1 MNNLILNTDIE
12 NNNTLIIYI
21 YDTKKSIVIDIFK
34 YHIRPYND
42 ILKYKEL
49 PDFIEFLTTIEN
61 KYNFD
66 QIANF
71 NEDINYFFNLIE
83 QNN

>member
-1 MNNLILNTDIE
+1 MKNLILKADIE
-12 NNNTLIIYI
+12 NDITLIIYI

-49 PDFIEFLTTIEN
+49 RDFIEFLTNIEK
-61 KYNFD
+61 KYGLD

-71 NEDINYFFNLIE
+71 NEDISYFFNLIE